1 MKKLKNFLRVW
12 IAGASVAGFIF
23 GWATFAHANKPV
35 ALAFLQNQTTTQ
47 TASAGSTLTSTQASN
62 QTLQSLPQTRFSASP
77 RLRTGGS

>member
-1 MKKLKNFLRVW
+1 MKNVKNFLRVW

-35 ALAFLQNQTTTQ
+35 TLPIVQSLSPTSSTTSSSTSAQTSIQ
-47 TASAGSTLTSTQASN
+47 G
-62 QTLQSLPQTRFSASP
+62 LQSIPQSRFSTSP